1 MTRGEIEDLL
11 RELDKGLHNLRQM
24 HVAGPYGVWVE
35 EKTIHAIAD
44 ALRVEMKNRAQEEED
59 NG

>member
-24 HVAGPYGVWVE
+24 YVAGPYGVWVE
-35 EKTIHAIAD
+35 EKTIHEIAD